1 MVLMVPV
8 FAKEPSNVVKELSMV
23 AKEPSLVP
31 KEATKVAKDPVMSP
45 WAKRCNFYSYDGR
58 KDVTFSEK
66 LGEITSQTKTRKL
79 RANHGLSQDKILYVP
94 KAKRCNFY
102 SYDGRKD
109 VTLRNRICEILT
121 KSRKPPKV
129 EDFVT
134 QGQSFRCR
142 CRWFPIVPDPGGH
155 ASMRLKFLAQR
166 YTSIN
171 DYRWTF
177 PIIAVQIF
185 VKVPGGHAS
194 MDQRRAAERSESLV
208 QRSWTQHAIQ
218 NSYIFSPKW
227 TIFNVRFS
235 ARFCQSPENHQK
247 WRIASLVQGFC
258 SYPSKNFLS
267 SRFGHLG

>member
-1 MVLMVPV
+1 M
-8 FAKEPSNVVKELSMV
+8 
-23 AKEPSLVP
+23 
-31 KEATKVAKDPVMSP
+31 
-45 WAKRCNFYSYDGR
+45 
-58 KDVTFSEK
+58 
-66 LGEITSQTKTRKL
+66 
-79 RANHGLSQDKILYVP
+79 SQDKILYVP
-94 KAKRCNFY
+94 WAKRCNFY

-134 QGQSFRCR
+134 RAQSFRCR

-177 PIIAVQIF
+177 PIIAVHRPKADTAAAMPPWISAAQ
-185 VKVPGGHAS
+185 PSEA
-194 MDQRRAAERSESLV
+194 RAWSNEVGPNPAFPD
-208 QRSWTQHAIQ
+208 
-218 NSYIFSPKW
+218 SYIFSPKW

-235 ARFCQSPENHQK
+235 VRFCQSPENHQK

-267 SRFGHLG
+267 SRFGHIE

>member
-1 MVLMVPV
+1 V
-8 FAKEPSNVVKELSMV
+8 
-23 AKEPSLVP
+23 
-31 KEATKVAKDPVMSP
+31 
-45 WAKRCNFYSYDGR
+45 
-58 KDVTFSEK
+58 
-66 LGEITSQTKTRKL
+66 
-79 RANHGLSQDKILYVP
+79 
-94 KAKRCNFY
+94 KRCNFY

-129 EDFVT
+129 EDFVSSLKSRVSVRT
-134 QGQSFRCR
+134 LGLESRSGVSVRSLGRSRSRHECR
-142 CRWFPIVPDPGGH
+142 CRWFLIVPGGH

-177 PIIAVQIF
+177 PIIAVHRPKADTAAAMPPWISAAQ
-185 VKVPGGHAS
+185 PSEA
-194 MDQRRAAERSESLV
+194 RAWSNEVGPNPAFPD
-208 QRSWTQHAIQ
+208 
-218 NSYIFSPKW
+218 SYIFSPKW

-258 SYPSKNFLS
+258 SYPS
-267 SRFGHLG
+267 SRFGHIQ

>member
-1 MVLMVPV
+1 M
-8 FAKEPSNVVKELSMV
+8 
-23 AKEPSLVP
+23 
-31 KEATKVAKDPVMSP
+31 
-45 WAKRCNFYSYDGR
+45 
-58 KDVTFSEK
+58 
-66 LGEITSQTKTRKL
+66 
-79 RANHGLSQDKILYVP
+79 SQDKILYVP
-94 KAKRCNFY
+94 GAKRCNFY

-134 QGQSFRCR
+134 RAQSFRSR

-171 DYRWTF
+171 DYRRTF
-177 PIIAVQIF
+177 PIIA
-185 VKVPGGHAS
+185 GHRPKADTAAAMPPWIS
-194 MDQRRAAERSESLV
+194 AAQPSEARAWSNEVGPNPAFPD
-208 QRSWTQHAIQ
+208 
-218 NSYIFSPKW
+218 SYIFSPKW

-235 ARFCQSPENHQK
+235 VRFCQSPENHQK

-267 SRFGHLG
+267 SRFGHIE

>member
-23 AKEPSLVP
+23 SKEASKVA

-94 KAKRCNFY
+94 GAKRCNFY

-129 EDFVT
+129 EDFVSSLKS
-134 QGQSFRCR
+134 QVSSLGLESRSEVSVGSLGRSRSRHECR
-142 CRWFPIVPDPGGH
+142 CRWFLIVPGGH

-171 DYRWTF
+171 D
-177 PIIAVQIF
+177 VD
-185 VKVPGGHAS
+185 V
-194 MDQRRAAERSESLV
+194 D
-208 QRSWTQHAIQ
+208 
-218 NSYIFSPKW
+218 
-227 TIFNVRFS
+227 
-235 ARFCQSPENHQK
+235 
-247 WRIASLVQGFC
+247 GF
-258 SYPSKNFLS
+258 
-267 SRFGHLG
+267 R

>member
-1 MVLMVPV
+1 M
-8 FAKEPSNVVKELSMV
+8 
-23 AKEPSLVP
+23 
-31 KEATKVAKDPVMSP
+31 
-45 WAKRCNFYSYDGR
+45 
-58 KDVTFSEK
+58 
-66 LGEITSQTKTRKL
+66 
-79 RANHGLSQDKILYVP
+79 SQDKILYVP

-134 QGQSFRCR
+134 RAQNFRCR

-177 PIIAVQIF
+177 PIIAVHRPKADTAAAMPPWISAAQ
-185 VKVPGGHAS
+185 PSEA
-194 MDQRRAAERSESLV
+194 RAWSNEVGPNPAFPD
-208 QRSWTQHAIQ
+208 
-218 NSYIFSPKW
+218 SYIFSPKW

-247 WRIASLVQGFC
+247 WRIASLVQGSF
-258 SYPSKNFLS
+258 SYPSKNFPS
-267 SRFGHLG
+267 SSFGHIE

>member
-1 MVLMVPV
+1 M
-8 FAKEPSNVVKELSMV
+8 
-23 AKEPSLVP
+23 
-31 KEATKVAKDPVMSP
+31 
-45 WAKRCNFYSYDGR
+45 
-58 KDVTFSEK
+58 
-66 LGEITSQTKTRKL
+66 
-79 RANHGLSQDKILYVP
+79 SQDKILYVP
-94 KAKRCNFY
+94 WAKRCNFY

-134 QGQSFRCR
+134 RAQNFRCR
-142 CRWFPIVPDPGGH
+142 CQWFPIVPDPGGH

-177 PIIAVQIF
+177 PIIAVHRP
-185 VKVPGGHAS
+185 KA
-194 MDQRRAAERSESLV
+194 DTAAAMPPWISAAQPSEARVWSNEV
-208 QRSWTQHAIQ
+208 GPNPAFPD
-218 NSYIFSPKW
+218 SYIFSPKW

-267 SRFGHLG
+267 SRFGHIE

>member
-1 MVLMVPV
+1 M
-8 FAKEPSNVVKELSMV
+8 
-23 AKEPSLVP
+23 
-31 KEATKVAKDPVMSP
+31 
-45 WAKRCNFYSYDGR
+45 
-58 KDVTFSEK
+58 
-66 LGEITSQTKTRKL
+66 
-79 RANHGLSQDKILYVP
+79 SQDKILYVP
-94 KAKRCNFY
+94 GAKRCNFY

-177 PIIAVQIF
+177 PIIAVHRPKADTAAAMPPWISAAQ
-185 VKVPGGHAS
+185 PSEA
-194 MDQRRAAERSESLV
+194 RAWSNEVGPNPAFPD
-208 QRSWTQHAIQ
+208 
-218 NSYIFSPKW
+218 SYIFSPKW

-267 SRFGHLG
+267 SRFGHIE

>member
-1 MVLMVPV
+1 V
-8 FAKEPSNVVKELSMV
+8 
-23 AKEPSLVP
+23 
-31 KEATKVAKDPVMSP
+31 
-45 WAKRCNFYSYDGR
+45 
-58 KDVTFSEK
+58 
-66 LGEITSQTKTRKL
+66 
-79 RANHGLSQDKILYVP
+79 
-94 KAKRCNFY
+94 KRCNFY

-134 QGQSFRCR
+134 RAQSFRCR
-142 CRWFPIVPDPGGH
+142 CPWFPIVPDPGGH

-177 PIIAVQIF
+177 PIIAVHRPKADTAAAMPPWISAAQ
-185 VKVPGGHAS
+185 PSEA
-194 MDQRRAAERSESLV
+194 RAWSNEVGPNPAFPD
-208 QRSWTQHAIQ
+208 
-218 NSYIFSPKW
+218 SYIFSPKW

-235 ARFCQSPENHQK
+235 VRFCQSPENHQK

-258 SYPSKNFLS
+258 SYPS
-267 SRFGHLG
+267 SRFGHIQ